1 MYDASDTIYYLE
13 EGHKVVAVEA
23 NPNLCERASKAL
35 AGYIKAGQL
44 DIVNAAIGPIGAT
57 MELTLA
63 GDDMGSSSVL
73 QGRVASKNPVGSYS
87 VKAISIQELFNR
99 YGLPYYLKVDIEGC
113 DRMCVLA
120 LTSRTR
126 PKFLSFEIGNDMEE
140 LLDHAQSIGYRR
152 FKVINQCNF
161 LELANQY
168 RLYDRVCHRLLR
180 FMGYA
185 DPARVRR
192 VGRFFSVG
200 HSSGPVPW
208 QSNGYWYSACATI
221 ERWRKLIVSAKNS
234 AWYDIHAV

>member
-1 MYDASDTIYYLE
+1 MYDGSDTRYYLE

-35 AGYIKAGQL
+35 EGYIKAGQL
-44 DIVNAAIGPIGAT
+44 DIVHAAIGPAGAT

-63 GDDMGSSSVL
+63 GDDVGSSSVL
-73 QGRVASKNPVGSYS
+73 QGRVASKNAVGSYS
-87 VKAISIQELFNR
+87 VKAISIQELFDR

-120 LTSRTR
+120 LTSQTR
-126 PKFLSFEIGNDMEE
+126 PKFLSFEIGNDVEE
-140 LLDHAQSIGYRR
+140 LLDHARSIGYQR
-152 FKVINQCNF
+152 FKVVNQCNF
-161 LELANQY
+161 LELANQRRY
-168 RLYDRVCHRLLR
+168 YDRICHRLLR
-180 FMGYA
+180 LLGYA

-192 VGRFFSVG
+192 AGRFFAVG

-208 QSNGYWYSACATI
+208 HGNGAWRSARATI
-221 ERWRKLIVSAKNS
+221 ARWRELKESVKKS